1 MIEILTIFGAEEAEG
16 ASGIAA
22 LGIDGKAFLT
32 QLITFLVVFYILKKF
47 VFGRVVDM
55 LEKRRETIEKG
66 VSLTSEMQ
74 VEKEKLEKEVE
85 KTLKKAREDANDVLA
100 KTHEQSSAMIKEA
113 EEKAQSKVDAMIK
126 EAKVKIAD
134 ETARAKRSLE
144 KELVELVINATEAVA
159 SEKLD
164 AQKDSA
170 LIAKA
175 LKG

>member
-1 MIEILTIFGAEEAEG
+1 MIEILTIFGAEETEG
-16 ASGIAA
+16 ASGVAA

-74 VEKEKLEKEVE
+74 AEKEKLEKEVE
-85 KTLKKAREDANDVLA
+85 KTLKKAREDANEVLA
-100 KTHEQSSAMIKEA
+100 KTHEQSTAMIKEA
-113 EEKAQSKVDAMIK
+113 EEKAQSKVDAMVK

-134 ETARAKRSLE
+134 ETARAKRNLE